1 MNHIG
6 ASDKRGLSRRS
17 FCSWYALLAL
27 YMSLILPLHAA
38 VPLHQEQV
46 IAYIFPRDK
55 VIAPGQVSAKRL
67 TRINYAFANIQ
78 NGKIVE
84 GSAHDAENFAALNS
98 LKQDNPLLT
107 VVVSVGGWAWS
118 GDFTDMALTK
128 NSRSLFIDSVVSFI
142 QRYNLDG
149 LDIDWEYP
157 GMAGNNHRFR
167 AEDKQNYTLLLKE
180 LRKRFDHEQKKLHRH
195 LIASIATGA
204 SEDFLQH
211 TEMGEVQR
219 YVDSVNLM
227 SYDYY
232 VPAWDKTTGHHAPL
246 FTNPSDPKKI
256 SADRT
261 VHEYEVAGVPA
272 HKLVLG
278 VPFYGKSW
286 GQVADQNHGLFQ
298 LGTQIP
304 NNYLPY
310 GVLDNLLNTGY
321 TRYWDPIASAPY
333 LYNPDARIFVTY
345 DDPQSLA
352 LKCKYVLDQKL
363 GGIMFWEY
371 SGDPTGKL
379 VDTIDTGLQRNS
391 ATTTETR

>member
-1 MNHIG
+1 
-6 ASDKRGLSRRS
+6 
-17 FCSWYALLAL
+17 
-27 YMSLILPLHAA
+27 LI
-38 VPLHQEQV
+38 
-46 IAYIFPRDK
+46 
-55 VIAPGQVSAKRL
+55 
-67 TRINYAFANIQ
+67 T
-78 NGKIVE
+78 
-84 GSAHDAENFAALNS
+84 
-98 LKQDNPLLT
+98 
-107 VVVSVGGWAWS
+107 
-118 GDFTDMALTK
+118 
-128 NSRSLFIDSVVSFI
+128 
-142 QRYNLDG
+142 
-149 LDIDWEYP
+149 
-157 GMAGNNHRFR
+157 
-167 AEDKQNYTLLLKE
+167 
-180 LRKRFDHEQKKLHRH
+180 
-195 LIASIATGA
+195 SIATGA

-211 TEMGEVQR
+211 TEMDKVQR

-261 VHEYEVAGVPA
+261 VHEYEAAGVPA
-272 HKLVLG
+272 RKLVLG

-298 LGTQIP
+298 PGVQVP

-310 GVLDNLLNTGY
+310 GALDNLLNTGY

-333 LYNPDARIFVTY
+333 LYNPDAQIFVTY

-379 VDTIDTGLQRNS
+379 LDTIDTGLQLNS